1 MKLLPTLA
9 ALGQRSDSEPL
20 TSTELLFSAADEWR
34 LCKQLCIC
42 THGYRDRTTCCHTL
56 TNWILWLKQSLK
68 FCPQISPLLHKTRA
82 HLFNTFFFFFFL
94 PLLCSSATRTVYR
107 QWKHG
112 HLLLKLTLLNINLL
126 GRQLMVQRS
135 ESETA
140 TERAYVQLVNWSV
153 RATRSIPPTAQRDP
167 ARAPNFD
174 PTFIDTEATNSYI
187 IDSKPAEAKQDRRCT
202 RCFSFGMAAGLCELR
217 SSTANQPHTHRR
229 S

>member
-1 MKLLPTLA
+1 MVTEIGQLA
-9 ALGQRSDSEPL
+9 VIRWQIEFCGLNKVWSFAHRSHLCCIKP
-20 TSTELLFSAADEWR
+20 EL
-34 LCKQLCIC
+34 IC
-42 THGYRDRTTCCHTL
+42 SIR
-56 TNWILWLKQSLK
+56 S
-68 FCPQISPLLHKTRA
+68 
-82 HLFNTFFFFFFL
+82 FFFFFY
-94 PLLCSSATRTVYR
+94 LCCVQALQGTVYR

-187 IDSKPAEAKQDRRCT
+187 IDSKLTEAKQDRRCT